1 MSDDFILMCAP
12 NGARKMKDDHPEVPI
27 GADDLADCAESIV
40 DAGASLIHVHVRD
53 PRGRHSLDTDE
64 YRRVSGAIKDRVG
77 EKLVVQVTTEACGI
91 YSRYEQMAMVRDLKP
106 EAISVAVREI
116 CPDAAAEAEAAKF
129 YRWLSRE
136 NVMAQHILYSPEE
149 VQRFERLRARDVICE
164 SKPFVLF
171 VLGRYASD
179 LTGDV
184 SELPRFIE
192 AASAETI
199 WAVCCFGAT
208 EHEAVTMA
216 VGSGGHAR
224 IGFENNL
231 TMPDGSIA
239 KNNAALVANAAGIG
253 LEARR
258 KIASADDL
266 RQLLS

>member
-1 MSDDFILMCAP
+1 
-12 NGARKMKDDHPEVPI
+12 
-27 GADDLADCAESIV
+27 
-40 DAGASLIHVHVRD
+40 
-53 PRGRHSLDTDE
+53 
-64 YRRVSGAIKDRVG
+64 
-77 EKLVVQVTTEACGI
+77 
-91 YSRYEQMAMVRDLKP
+91 
-106 EAISVAVREI
+106 
-116 CPDAAAEAEAAKF
+116 
-129 YRWLSRE
+129 
-136 NVMAQHILYSPEE
+136 MAQHILYSPEE

-266 RQLLS
+266 RKLLS